1 MANNTT
7 GFSTRVNE
15 NSTAVYTGTLTD
27 QFGAVIP
34 ASAITTL
41 TLTLCTLNGTII
53 NSRDDQDVLNTNN
66 VVVLESGVL
75 TFTLQ
80 AADTAIIET
89 KALKYETH
97 RATFTME
104 FGGGSTATHDVDI
117 IIRNLTKV
125 T

>member
-1 MANNTT
+1 MAKNTT
-7 GFSTRVNE
+7 GFSTIVNE
-15 NSTAVYTGTLTD
+15 GSSALYTATLTD

-34 ASAITTL
+34 ASTITTL

-53 NSRDDQDVLNTNN
+53 NSRSDQDVLNTNN

-89 KALKYETH
+89 GALKHETH
-97 RATFTME
+97 RGTFSMA
-104 FGGGSTATHDVDI
+104 FGGGSNATWDADFV
-117 IIRNLTKV
+117 IRNLTKI